1 MADHPQ
7 PPPLRRITQVYIASS
22 AAAALSTFFA
32 LVSAAEFPSSGQI
45 ALALALAT
53 GVALAFLF
61 PINAGHR
68 EMFTVETVA
77 VIPAILLF
85 EPGIAILI
93 AVVGSTVAMALRPL
107 AAWLPRE
114 LRQWD
119 LAQEIFNLSFMTLK
133 VAAGSLSLWL
143 VQWEPEQANFS
154 FPTPVAPTI
163 VAGMAMYIVD
173 RIGLAGIIA
182 YQERLSLPS
191 VFSDLTLGAQPVEHV
206 QYVAQ
211 LGIGLLAATVADTYP
226 WALLLLLLPLA
237 SVYAALQRHVAMRRR
252 AEANLAAAQEVADL
266 GSLDWDLRKDDQRWS
281 DALYHLLGLD
291 PTTPATVETYLKL
304 VHPDDRPAVAAALNA
319 ARAGTAYAID
329 HRIIRPDGEERI
341 LHSRGEVVLGRD
353 GRPARIVGTLHDITE
368 RKRLEERLAHQAFH
382 DPLTDLPNRALFL
395 RRLDEAFDRAGGEPP
410 PIAVL
415 FLDLDRFKLINDTL
429 GHEAG
434 DQLLVAVANRLRA
447 SVRPTDTVARLGGDE
462 FTILLE
468 DITEDYEAAQVARR
482 IIASMT
488 EPVTLLGSKEIV
500 VSTSIGI
507 VRPTRDHHRGSDVLR
522 DADTALYRAKE
533 GGRNR
538 FAFFDASMG
547 EAARERVALE
557 ADLRRALER
566 GELRVQYQPKVDLA
580 TGRPIAV
587 EALLRWAHP
596 ERGWVSPLVFIPIA
610 EETGLIGAIGSWVL
624 RTACREAAEWSRL
637 LPDPPV
643 LSVNLSGKQLYDP
656 SLVAEVERA
665 LRESDLPPARLRLEV
680 AETSAMKNADATAA
694 ALQALQKIGVR
705 VVIDDFGT
713 GSSSLNSLRR
723 FPVETLQLDR
733 SLVAALGCSE
743 EATTIAQAVV
753 GLAHGLGLTVMAEGV
768 ETPEQLALL
777 RSLGCEQAQGNLFCP
792 PVSADEIRE
801 YLTAPDAWSPPPMPN
816 AAAAEHHA
824 ST

>member
-281 DALYHLLGLD
+281 NALYHLLGLD

-304 VHPDDRPAVAAALNA
+304 VHPDDRPAVTPCTTSSASIPRLPP
-319 ARAGTAYAID
+319 RSRHISSSS
-329 HRIIRPDGEERI
+329 I
-341 LHSRGEVVLGRD
+341 LTIAQPS
-353 GRPARIVGTLHDITE
+353 
-368 RKRLEERLAHQAFH
+368 
-382 DPLTDLPNRALFL
+382 
-395 RRLDEAFDRAGGEPP
+395 PP
-410 PIAVL
+410 
-415 FLDLDRFKLINDTL
+415 R
-429 GHEAG
+429 
-434 DQLLVAVANRLRA
+434 
-447 SVRPTDTVARLGGDE
+447 
-462 FTILLE
+462 
-468 DITEDYEAAQVARR
+468 
-482 IIASMT
+482 
-488 EPVTLLGSKEIV
+488 
-500 VSTSIGI
+500 ST
-507 VRPTRDHHRGSDVLR
+507 
-522 DADTALYRAKE
+522 
-533 GGRNR
+533 
-538 FAFFDASMG
+538 
-547 EAARERVALE
+547 
-557 ADLRRALER
+557 
-566 GELRVQYQPKVDLA
+566 
-580 TGRPIAV
+580 
-587 EALLRWAHP
+587 
-596 ERGWVSPLVFIPIA
+596 
-610 EETGLIGAIGSWVL
+610 
-624 RTACREAAEWSRL
+624 
-637 LPDPPV
+637 
-643 LSVNLSGKQLYDP
+643 
-656 SLVAEVERA
+656 
-665 LRESDLPPARLRLEV
+665 PPARGLPTRLTTGSFGRT
-680 AETSAMKNADATAA
+680 AKSASSTRAAKSSSGATAG
-694 ALQALQKIGVR
+694 QP
-705 VVIDDFGT
+705 
-713 GSSSLNSLRR
+713 GSSGRCTTSRSGSGSRSGSPIRR
-723 FPVETLQLDR
+723 
-733 SLVAALGCSE
+733 S
-743 EATTIAQAVV
+743 TI
-753 GLAHGLGLTVMAEGV
+753 
-768 ETPEQLALL
+768 
-777 RSLGCEQAQGNLFCP
+777 R
-792 PVSADEIRE
+792 
-801 YLTAPDAWSPPPMPN
+801 
-816 AAAAEHHA
+816 
-824 ST
+824 